1 VSFRPE
7 SALNPRAL
15 RRVVIQ
21 LAVVAAVTGA
31 ALLTGSR
38 PLRVIAGVVDI
49 LALLLAA
56 IAAIVAWRVGGRGT
70 SLGLYVGAAAVF
82 AVLAVANFA

>member
-7 SALNPRAL
+7 SALNARAL
-15 RRVVIQ
+15 RREGIQ
-21 LAVVAAVTGA
+21 LAVVAAVTAA

-49 LALLLAA
+49 LALVLAA
-56 IAAIVAWRVGGRGT
+56 IAAIVAWRVGGRAA
-70 SLGLYVGAAAVF
+70 SLGLYASAAAVF